1 MTMIQAQEQSQGQAT
16 QAKQSA
22 ATQAPAETPVPARK
36 APGFGANIL
45 PLALVVLAIFGFL
58 AMTRENFVTAQNL
71 NSILFAVSIEFLA
84 IVGFTYVMVMREID
98 LSVGSVFALTGMLTG
113 SLLVSGWGFW
123 PAAALALAVAGLIG
137 FINGFLTVR
146 FNINSLM
153 LTIGTMLMVRGLANV
168 LANDLGGQTYPRA
181 FRKLARTDIFDIRL
195 TIVLMAVLVL
205 AAWLFQRR
213 AALYRKMCFI
223 GENVVSATVHGI
235 RVGRIKIAAFMVSA
249 MTAGLAGIFT
259 ASRITSAD
267 VRMGLGLEF
276 VMVTA
281 AIIGGASLYG
291 GRGDLRGSA
300 LGLLLLA
307 LVLNGMIMY
316 DVEPVFQQF
325 VIGFLLIVTV
335 AFDTVMNRRRGDAG

>member
-1 MTMIQAQEQSQGQAT
+1 MTMTEARN
-16 QAKQSA
+16 SA
-22 ATQAPAETPVPARK
+22 ATPQKVPSRSRR
-36 APGFGANIL
+36 PGFGANIL
-45 PLALVVLAIFGFL
+45 PLALITLAIFGFL
-58 AMTRENFVTAQNL
+58 ALTRQNFAMAQNL
-71 NSILFAVSIEFLA
+71 NSILFGVSIDFLA

-98 LSVGSVFALTGMLTG
+98 LSVGSVFALTGTLTG
-113 SLLVSGWGFW
+113 TLLVAGWGFW
-123 PAAALALAVAGLIG
+123 PAAALALAVAALIG
-137 FINGFLTVR
+137 FINGFLVVR

-168 LANDLGGQTYPRA
+168 LANALGGQTYPRA
-181 FRKLARTDIFDIRL
+181 FRQLARTNVFDVRL
-195 TIVLMAVLVL
+195 TVIVMVLLVL
-205 AAWLFQRR
+205 AAWGFQRR
-213 AALYRKMCFI
+213 SALFRRMCFI
-223 GENVVSATVHGI
+223 GENVKSATVHGI
-235 RVGRIKIAAFMVSA
+235 RVGRIKIAAFMASA
-249 MTAGLAGIFT
+249 ITAGIAGIFT

-300 LGLLLLA
+300 LGLLMLA

-335 AFDTVMNRRRGDAG
+335 AFDTIMNRRRA

>member
-1 MTMIQAQEQSQGQAT
+1 MTDT
-16 QAKQSA
+16 RP
-22 ATQAPAETPVPARK
+22 APQDSKPARS
-36 APGFGANIL
+36 PGFGANIL
-45 PLALVVLAIFGFL
+45 PLAVITLAIFAFL
-58 AMTRENFVTAQNL
+58 ALTRENFATAQNL
-71 NSILFAVSIEFLA
+71 NSILFGVSIDFLA

-98 LSVGSVFALTGMLTG
+98 LSVGSVFALTGTLTG
-113 SLLVSGWGFW
+113 ALLVSGWGFW
-123 PAAALALAVAGLIG
+123 PAAGLALAVAAFIG
-137 FINGFLTVR
+137 FVNGFLVVR

-153 LTIGTMLMVRGLANV
+153 LTIGTMLLVRGLANV
-168 LANDLGGQTYPRA
+168 LANGLGGQTYPRE
-181 FRKLARTDIFDIRL
+181 FRQLARTNIFDIRL
-195 TIVLMAVLVL
+195 TVILMVVLVL
-205 AAWLFQRR
+205 LAWAFQRR
-213 AALYRKMCFI
+213 SALFRRMCFI
-223 GENVVSATVHGI
+223 GENVKSATVHGI
-235 RVGRIKIAAFMVSA
+235 RVGRIRILAFMASA

-291 GRGDLRGSA
+291 GKGDLRGSA

-335 AFDTVMNRRRGDAG
+335 AFDTVMNRRRG

>member
-1 MTMIQAQEQSQGQAT
+1 MTMT
-16 QAKQSA
+16 D
-22 ATQAPAETPVPARK
+22 TRPAPQDSKPARS
-36 APGFGANIL
+36 PGFGANIL
-45 PLALVVLAIFGFL
+45 PLAVITLAIFAFL
-58 AMTRENFVTAQNL
+58 ALTRENFATAQNL
-71 NSILFAVSIEFLA
+71 NSILFGVSIDFLA

-98 LSVGSVFALTGMLTG
+98 LSVGSVFALTGTLTG
-113 SLLVSGWGFW
+113 ALLVSGWGFW
-123 PAAALALAVAGLIG
+123 PAAGLALAVAAFIG
-137 FINGFLTVR
+137 FVNGFLVVR

-153 LTIGTMLMVRGLANV
+153 LTIGTMLLVRGLANV
-168 LANDLGGQTYPRA
+168 LANGLGGQTYPRE
-181 FRKLARTDIFDIRL
+181 FRQLARTNIFDIRL
-195 TIVLMAVLVL
+195 TVILMVVLVL
-205 AAWLFQRR
+205 LAWAFQRR
-213 AALYRKMCFI
+213 SALFRRMCFI
-223 GENVVSATVHGI
+223 GENVKSATVHGI
-235 RVGRIKIAAFMVSA
+235 RVGRIRILAFMASA

-291 GRGDLRGSA
+291 GKGDLRGSA

-335 AFDTVMNRRRGDAG
+335 AFDTVMNRRRG

>member
-1 MTMIQAQEQSQGQAT
+1 MTESSSGP
-16 QAKQSA
+16 A
-22 ATQAPAETPVPARK
+22 AVPEPRMRR
-36 APGFGANIL
+36 PGFGSNIL
-45 PLALVVLAIFGFL
+45 PLALITAAVLGFL
-58 AMTRENFVTAQNL
+58 MLTRENFATAQNL
-71 NSILFAVSIEFLA
+71 NSILFGVSIEFLA

-98 LSVGSVFALTGMLTG
+98 LSVGSVFALTGTMTG
-113 SLLVSGWGFW
+113 ALLVAGWGFW
-123 PAAALALAVAGLIG
+123 PAAALALAVAGFIG
-137 FINGFLTVR
+137 FLNGFLVVR

-168 LANDLGGQTYPRA
+168 LANNLGGQTYPRA
-181 FRKLARTDIFDIRL
+181 FRQLARTNVFDVRL
-195 TIVLMAVLVL
+195 TVVVMVVLVL
-205 AAWLFQRR
+205 LAWGFQRR
-213 AALYRKMCFI
+213 STLFRKMCFI
-223 GENVVSATVHGI
+223 GENVKSATVHGI
-235 RVGRIKIAAFMVSA
+235 QVGRIKILAFMASA

-291 GRGDLRGSA
+291 GKGDLRGSA

-307 LVLNGMIMY
+307 AVLNGMIMY

-325 VIGFLLIVTV
+325 VIGLLLIVTV
-335 AFDTVMNRRRGDAG
+335 AFDTIMNRRRG

>member
-1 MTMIQAQEQSQGQAT
+1 MTQRLDDT
-16 QAKQSA
+16 
-22 ATQAPAETPVPARK
+22 PARK
-36 APGFGANIL
+36 HKPLLAGNGFGSNIL
-45 PLALVVLAIFGFL
+45 ALALVTLAIFAFL
-58 AMTRENFVTAQNL
+58 ALTRQNFATWQNL
-71 NSILFAVSIEFLA
+71 NSILFGVSIDFLA

-98 LSVGSVFALTGMLTG
+98 LSVGSVFAFTGTLTGA
-113 SLLVSGWGFW
+113 LLVGGWGFW
-123 PAAALALAVAGLIG
+123 PAAGVALLAAAAIG
-137 FINGFLTVR
+137 FVNGFLVVR

-153 LTIGTMLMVRGLANV
+153 LTIGSMLLVRGLSNV

-181 FRKLARTDIFDIRL
+181 FRSLARTNLFDIRI
-195 TIVLMAVLVL
+195 TIVVMIVLVL
-205 AAWLFQRR
+205 LAWGFQRR

-223 GENVVSATVHGI
+223 GENVKSATVHGI
-235 RVGRIKIAAFMVSA
+235 QVGTIKILAFVASA
-249 MTAGLAGIFT
+249 MTAGVAGIFT
-259 ASRITSAD
+259 ASRITHAD

-316 DVEPVFQQF
+316 DIEPVFQQF
-325 VIGFLLIVTV
+325 VIGALLIATV
-335 AFDTVMNRRRGDAG
+335 AFDTVLNRRGQ